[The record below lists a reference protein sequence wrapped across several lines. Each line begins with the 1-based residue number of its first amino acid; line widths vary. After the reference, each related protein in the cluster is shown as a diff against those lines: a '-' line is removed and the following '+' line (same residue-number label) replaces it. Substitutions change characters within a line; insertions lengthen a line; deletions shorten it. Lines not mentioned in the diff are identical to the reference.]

1 MILIDYLLKKYGTN
15 KPILTEEL
23 SIPEISYAN
32 LRKQLSRYNSQGILE
47 KYSQGVYYIPKETI
61 LGRSTLSIDDV
72 INRKYIT
79 NDNDIYGFYS
89 GLSFYNKLGISTQV
103 PYVYEIV
110 TNKEKSRVRETTLKN
125 QNIIL
130 RKPYVKINKN
140 NYLENQFLD
149 FINNANSNDLSDN
162 IDVLKK
168 YIKDNNLNKN
178 VILDL
183 ITYYPSKT
191 SKKLIESRLLYEF
204 IWWQRRFE
212 NFNY

>member
-178 VILDL
+178 VMLDL

-204 IWWQRRFE
+204 I
-212 NFNY
+212 

>member
-110 TNKEKSRVRETTLKN
+110 TDTEPNRVREPTLPN
-125 QNIIL
+125 QHLIL

-149 FINNANSNDLSDN
+149 FINNADSNDLSDN
-162 IDVLKK
+162 IEVLKK

-183 ITYYPSKT
+183 IAYYPSKT

-204 IWWQRRFE
+204 I
-212 NFNY
+212 

>member
-1 MILIDYLLKKYGTN
+1 MILIDYLLNKYGTN

-23 SIPEISYAN
+23 VVPEISYDN

-103 PYVYEIV
+103 PFVYEIV
-110 TNKEKSRVRETTLKN
+110 TNKEKSRVREITLKN
-125 QNIIL
+125 QKIIL

-204 IWWQRRFE
+204 IW
-212 NFNY
+212 

>member
-1 MILIDYLLKKYGTN
+1 MILIDYLLNKYGTN

-23 SIPEISYAN
+23 SIPEISYDN

-103 PYVYEIV
+103 PFVYEIV
-110 TNKEKSRVRETTLKN
+110 TNKEKSRVREITLKN
-125 QNIIL
+125 QKIIL

-162 IDVLKK
+162 VDVLKK

-178 VILDL
+178 DILDL

-191 SKKLIESRLLYEF
+191 SKKLLESRFLF
-204 IWWQRRFE
+204 
-212 NFNY
+212 

>member
-15 KPILTEEL
+15 KPIITEEL
-23 SIPEISYAN
+23 SIPEISYDN

-89 GLSFYNKLGISTQV
+89 GLSFYNRLGISTQV
-103 PYVYEIV
+103 PFVYEIV
-110 TNKEKSRVRETTLKN
+110 TNKEKSRVRKITLKN
-125 QNIIL
+125 QKIIL

-191 SKKLIESRLLYEF
+191 SKKLLESRLLF
-204 IWWQRRFE
+204 
-212 NFNY
+212 

>member
-32 LRKQLSRYNSQGILE
+32 LRKQLSRYNNQGILE

-162 IDVLKK
+162 IDVLTK

-204 IWWQRRFE
+204 I
-212 NFNY
+212 

>member
-23 SIPEISYAN
+23 VVPEISYDN

-103 PYVYEIV
+103 PFVYEIV
-110 TNKEKSRVRETTLKN
+110 TNKEKSRVREITLKN
-125 QNIIL
+125 QKIIL

-191 SKKLIESRLLYEF
+191 SKKLLESRLF
-204 IWWQRRFE
+204 F
-212 NFNY
+212 

>member
-15 KPILTEEL
+15 KPIIIEEL
-23 SIPEISYAN
+23 SIPEISYDN

-103 PYVYEIV
+103 PFVYEIV
-110 TNKEKSRVRETTLKN
+110 TNKEKSRVREITLKN
-125 QNIIL
+125 QKIIL

-204 IWWQRRFE
+204 I
-212 NFNY
+212 

>member
-149 FINNANSNDLSDN
+149 FINNADSNDLSDN
-162 IDVLKK
+162 IEVLKK

-204 IWWQRRFE
+204 I
-212 NFNY
+212 

>member
-1 MILIDYLLKKYGTN
+1 M
-15 KPILTEEL
+15 
-23 SIPEISYAN
+23 
-32 LRKQLSRYNSQGILE
+32 
-47 KYSQGVYYIPKETI
+47 
-61 LGRSTLSIDDV
+61 
-72 INRKYIT
+72 
-79 NDNDIYGFYS
+79 
-89 GLSFYNKLGISTQV
+89 
-103 PYVYEIV
+103 
-110 TNKEKSRVRETTLKN
+110 
-125 QNIIL
+125 

-204 IWWQRRFE
+204 IWQQRRFE

>member
-15 KPILTEEL
+15 KPIITEEL
-23 SIPEISYAN
+23 SIPEISYDN

-103 PYVYEIV
+103 PFVYEIV
-110 TNKEKSRVRETTLKN
+110 TNKEKSRVREITLKN
-125 QNIIL
+125 QKIVL

-191 SKKLIESRLLYEF
+191 SKKLLESRFLF
-204 IWWQRRFE
+204 
-212 NFNY
+212 

>member
-15 KPILTEEL
+15 KPIITEEL
-23 SIPEISYAN
+23 VVPEISYDN

-61 LGRSTLSIDDV
+61 IGRSTLSIDDV

-103 PYVYEIV
+103 PFVYEIV
-110 TNKEKSRVRETTLKN
+110 TNKEKSRVREITLKN
-125 QNIIL
+125 QKIIL

-162 IDVLKK
+162 VDVLKK

-204 IWWQRRFE
+204 I
-212 NFNY
+212 

>member
-15 KPILTEEL
+15 KPIITEEL
-23 SIPEISYAN
+23 SIPEISYDN

-103 PYVYEIV
+103 PFVYEIV
-110 TNKEKSRVRETTLKN
+110 TNKEKSRVREINLKN
-125 QNIIL
+125 QKIIL
-130 RKPYVKINKN
+130 RRPYVIINKN
-140 NYLENQFLD
+140 NYLENQFLE
-149 FINNANSNDLSDN
+149 FINNANYNDLSDN

-204 IWWQRRFE
+204 IW
-212 NFNY
+212 

>member
-15 KPILTEEL
+15 KPIITEEL
-23 SIPEISYAN
+23 SIPEISYDN

-72 INRKYIT
+72 INRKYIA

-89 GLSFYNKLGISTQV
+89 GLSFYNKIGISTQV
-103 PYVYEIV
+103 PFVYEIV
-110 TNKEKSRVRETTLKN
+110 TNKEKSRVREITLKN
-125 QNIIL
+125 QKIIL

-183 ITYYPSKT
+183 IAYYPSKT

-204 IWWQRRFE
+204 IW
-212 NFNY
+212 

>member
-162 IDVLKK
+162 IDVLKE

>member
-15 KPILTEEL
+15 KPIITEEL
-23 SIPEISYAN
+23 SIPEISYDN

-61 LGRSTLSIDDV
+61 LGISTLSIDDV

-103 PYVYEIV
+103 PFVYEIV
-110 TNKEKSRVRETTLKN
+110 TNKEKSRVREITLKN
-125 QNIIL
+125 QKIIL

-149 FINNANSNDLSDN
+149 FINNANSNGLRDN
-162 IDVLKK
+162 IGVLKK

-204 IWWQRRFE
+204 I
-212 NFNY
+212 

>member
-15 KPILTEEL
+15 KPIITEEL
-23 SIPEISYAN
+23 SIPEISYDN

-79 NDNDIYGFYS
+79 NGNDIYGFYS

-103 PYVYEIV
+103 PFVYEIV
-110 TNKEKSRVRETTLKN
+110 TNKEKSRVREITLKN
-125 QNIIL
+125 QKIIL

-204 IWWQRRFE
+204 I
-212 NFNY
+212 

>member
-15 KPILTEEL
+15 KPIITEEL
-23 SIPEISYAN
+23 SIPEISYDN

-61 LGRSTLSIDDV
+61 IGRSTLSIDDV

-103 PYVYEIV
+103 PFVYEIV
-110 TNKEKSRVRETTLKN
+110 TNKEKSRVREITLKN
-125 QNIIL
+125 QKIVL

-204 IWWQRRFE
+204 IW
-212 NFNY
+212 

>member
-1 MILIDYLLKKYGTN
+1 MVVIFMILIDYLLKKYGTN

-32 LRKQLSRYNSQGILE
+32 LRKQLSRYNNQGILE

-204 IWWQRRFE
+204 I
-212 NFNY
+212 

>member
-204 IWWQRRFE
+204 I
-212 NFNY
+212 

>member
-1 MILIDYLLKKYGTN
+1 MVVIFMILIDYLLKKYGTN
-15 KPILTEEL
+15 KPIITEEL
-23 SIPEISYAN
+23 SIPEISYDN

-103 PYVYEIV
+103 PFVYEIV
-110 TNKEKSRVRETTLKN
+110 TNKEKSRVREITLKN
-125 QNIIL
+125 QKIIL

-162 IDVLKK
+162 IDMLKN

-204 IWWQRRFE
+204 I
-212 NFNY
+212 

>member
-1 MILIDYLLKKYGTN
+1 MVVIFMILIDYLLKKYGTN

-32 LRKQLSRYNSQGILE
+32 LRKQLSRYNNQGILE

-149 FINNANSNDLSDN
+149 FINKAIFCKLSNAG
-162 IDVLKK
+162 I
-168 YIKDNNLNKN
+168 I
-178 VILDL
+178 
-183 ITYYPSKT
+183 
-191 SKKLIESRLLYEF
+191 
-204 IWWQRRFE
+204 
-212 NFNY
+212 